1 MKLVTEGIWPFT
13 ESSFLGWCF
22 LFYGAF
28 FFFFFVT
35 CKFCKTQNSHLLVGK
50 SGFYILITPCS
61 YYSFCSE
68 YCFTGHQCFWEDY
81 LKNFFSSFQWEIQ
94 TRYLVSN
101 AVGAEAWAVPQCRPH
116 FPLEKSPQVHSST
129 HRSQPGTHPSPF
141 FWWCCERIACLW
153 DRTRWNEVNDMG
165 TVT

>member
-1 MKLVTEGIWPFT
+1 MEL
-13 ESSFLGWCF
+13 
-22 LFYGAF
+22 

-35 CKFCKTQNSHLLVGK
+35 CKFCKMQNSHLLVGK

-129 HRSQPGTHPSPF
+129 HRITSLLPDLLHPFLFQTPYLGNPNLVLRASANYFLSHTLVKAQIPSPVSF
-141 FWWCCERIACLW
+141 R
-153 DRTRWNEVNDMG
+153 V
-165 TVT
+165 